1 MTPHPFP
8 FEHPAAPTGK
18 DYMMREDENARAI
31 ALLASAVGAAT
42 ANISER
48 LIALEQ
54 ASAIDRAL
62 LTILNRKVRDLIESH
77 GR

>member
-1 MTPHPFP
+1 MI
-8 FEHPAAPTGK
+8 
-18 DYMMREDENARAI
+18 EDDNARAI
-31 ALLASAVGAAT
+31 ALLASTVGTAT
-42 ANISER
+42 LNISER

-62 LTILNRKVRDLIESH
+62 ITVLNRKVHDLIESH